1 MKFYLL
7 LSLLVLINSA
17 FGIAVSNLQTAEEN
31 PNLIPSFSN
40 FNWDYVY
47 SYNGSSAVAVDPYWI
62 ITAAH
67 VADDNDNGYIEVN
80 GEVYN
85 EVQKVY
91 HSPDFDPENSES
103 ADLALIR
110 LDKSLPGHYP
120 IYNRNIYPSDDLIFT
135 GWGKTGTVYSSYFM
149 NGPSGQGTKRWGTN
163 KMESTGIS
171 PPIDDGGTSGPKIT
185 KYFQTDF
192 SINDTT
198 YEAAGVGFDSGG
210 GIFLEYR
217 GQWRLAGILLYLSGS
232 DPNYTGNIAANIS
245 DYSDWIEL
253 MINNND
259 SDSDGLPDHY
269 ESSYGNG
276 QNMNPNDD
284 LDSDSFTNYDE
295 WIADT
300 NPNNSESFFKILHPY
315 NPSNLTFSSSIL
327 REYKILY
334 STNLKNNSWINTN
347 EWFSGNSVQTT
358 AQIPI
363 IQNSRFN
370 RVEVQIP

>member
-7 LSLLVLINSA
+7 FNLLVITNTA
-17 FGIAVSNLQTAEEN
+17 FSIAVSNLQIAEEN
-31 PNLIPSFSN
+31 PNLISSYSS

-47 SYNGSSAVAVDPYWI
+47 SYNGSSAVAIDPYWI
-62 ITAAH
+62 LTAAH
-67 VADDNDNGYIEVN
+67 VADDNDDGYIEIN

-110 LDKSLPGHYP
+110 LDKSLPGYYP
-120 IYNRNIYPSDDLIFT
+120 IFDRTIYPSQTLIFT
-135 GWGKTGTVYSSYFM
+135 GWGKTGTVYSSYFI
-149 NGPSGQGTKRWGTN
+149 NGPGGQGTKRWGTN

-185 KYFQTDF
+185 KYFLTDF

-198 YEAAGVGFDSGG
+198 YEAAGVGYDSGG
-210 GIFLEYR
+210 GVFLNYR
-217 GQWRLAGILLYLSGS
+217 GQWRLAGILLYLNGT

-253 MINNND
+253 MINNHD
-259 SDSDGLPDHY
+259 SDLDGLPDHY
-269 ESSYGNG
+269 ESSYGNS

-284 LDSDSFTNYDE
+284 LDGDSFTNYDE

-300 NPNNSESFFKILHPY
+300 NPNDSQSFFKIIHPY
-315 NPSNLTFSSSIL
+315 NPSNITFSSSSL
-327 REYKILY
+327 RQYKIIFC
-334 STNLKNNSWINTN
+334 SNLADNSWVNTN
-347 EWFSGNSVQTT
+347 QWFTGDDIQTT
-358 AQIPI
+358 AFTPDI
-363 IQNSRFN
+363 SAVRFN
-370 RVEVQIP
+370 RVKVQIP